1 MALTRRFLNTIGID
15 TEKQDEIIEQHTV
28 TLNEIKTERDQLKT
42 DIEKYKEDAG
52 KLSSTEKELSDV
64 KKELSDAKKELEEL
78 KESPS
83 KDGFKEKYDALK
95 AEYDTYKKDIE
106 TKAETEK
113 KVTAY
118 KALLKEL
125 NIPEKRFDAVVKL
138 STDEI
143 AKIEFEEDGKVK
155 DSESIKESIK
165 ENWSDYIAV
174 SGQEGASVATPPANN
189 GNGGNAKS
197 RAAEIAEKYHN
208 DLYGKTKED

>member
-1 MALTRRFLNTIGID
+1 MALTRKFLNALGIEA
-15 TEKQDEIIEQHTV
+15 EKQDEIIDQHTV
-28 TLNEIKTERDQLKT
+28 TLNEIKTERDQLKAE
-42 DIEKYKEDAG
+42 IEKVKGDSE

-64 KKELSDAKKELEEL
+64 KKELEEL
-78 KESPS
+78 KESS
-83 KDGFKEKYDALK
+83 KKDGFKEKYDALK

-118 KALLKEL
+118 KSFLKEL
-125 NIPEKRFDAVVKL
+125 NIPEKRFEAVIKL
-138 STDEI
+138 SGDEI